1 MSSNLRSEGLLAS
14 HACKLPSLNR
24 RRLLGLTASVFP
36 TLAGAQDLATSYV
49 RLWATRRISVEVPR
63 SWALLDGN
71 RRIDISAAGEA
82 ILRRTMPNEP
92 VGRSDLPLAANRVVN
107 SQSQA
112 WMNIQTYPEEDLTQ
126 AESRRASA
134 IEISAIDREL
144 RRFLDPVA
152 AQQGWRVASWLGTRR
167 HLSRN
172 GLYVFITNYQRTG
185 IDSRPPATVYLA
197 SVLAGADSFT
207 LTVAFNTDR
216 AALYQPVAMEMI
228 ESLRV
233 G

>member
-1 MSSNLRSEGLLAS
+1 MSTHLHSEGLLVA
-14 HACKLPSLNR
+14 HRCQLPSVSR
-24 RRLLGLTASVFP
+24 RSLLGLTAAIFP
-36 TLAGAQDLATSYV
+36 TLAGAQDLGTSYV

-112 WMNIQTYPEEDLTQ
+112 WMNIGTDPDEVSTQ

-134 IEISAIDREL
+134 TEISAIDREI
-144 RRFLDPVA
+144 RRGMDPIA

-172 GLYVFITNYQRTG
+172 GLYVFVTNYQRTG
-185 IDSRPPATVYLA
+185 IDGRPPATVYLA
-197 SVLAGADSFT
+197 GVLAAADSFT

-216 AALYQPVAMEMI
+216 AVLYQPVAMEMI

>member
-71 RRIDISAAGEA
+71 QRIDLSAVAEA
-82 ILRRTMPNEP
+82 IRRRTMPNEP
-92 VGRSDLPLAANRVVN
+92 ADRSDLPLAANRVV
-107 SQSQA
+107 SGQSHA
-112 WMNIQTYPEEDLTQ
+112 WMNIRTYPDQDVTQ

-134 IEISAIDREL
+134 TEISALDREL
-144 RRFLDPVA
+144 RRGLDPAA
-152 AQQGWRVASWLGTRR
+152 AQQGWRVESWLGTRR

-185 IDSRPPATVYLA
+185 ISGRPPATVYLA
-197 SVLAGADSFT
+197 RVLAAADSFT